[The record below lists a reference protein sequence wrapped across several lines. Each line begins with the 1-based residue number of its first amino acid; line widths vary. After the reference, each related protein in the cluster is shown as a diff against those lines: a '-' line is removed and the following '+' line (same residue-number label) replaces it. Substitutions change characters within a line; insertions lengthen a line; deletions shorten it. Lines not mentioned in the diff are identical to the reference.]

1 MIKAIKQYV
10 YTCLVYLLVNQTSV
24 AQQTFPYSSGLLN
37 NGKVLLASVS
47 YQYFNTQKKL
57 LLTEYSQQGVMLQ
70 KKEIN
75 IDTLSVEKTGGVYVL
90 TDSALVVFCTFA
102 GKSNVKHPKY
112 WGYVLL
118 DKQYNTLKL
127 QTYPLWFPANNF
139 APQNNYPFV
148 ADFLRLKPSDD
159 GGFYGMISVY
169 RNSNPH
175 FPIQAYFSRYST
187 WVRLSDNLEL
197 EAQKTDTG
205 YTSSGYYFSLVDELG
220 GDVLETDSS
229 YLGILG
235 KKQSS
240 NGFYLVNLNRDSLTN
255 RKIISTSRS
264 FSVKEQETDTS
275 QDIESYA
282 PYLQLTP
289 FKANTHLVSL
299 SGIFSQWRKVN
310 GEWVD
315 DDTANFNKWARGFIL
330 TINDTGKVLNY
341 AYTIPADSSV
351 NFRSASPAGYK
362 NLDYVDKNR
371 IYYAENTDN
380 FTPFFEN
387 MNSYIVVTLLDSNL
401 TKKWVKYIEHPN
413 SFDYRKKHLFAQTIQ
428 ATPDGGCLVFANIAY
443 EYNFIDT
450 TIYQDSAQLGLNPY
464 WYTIVYKV
472 MPDGQITAGVQN
484 VEATTEKPL
493 LYPNPTAGLVEVP
506 NPSNFTQYALYNGLG
521 QLLQSNT
528 ISAPTL
534 TINLSLYQQG
544 MYYLLLTDANGNTT
558 FQKVMLQH

>member
-10 YTCLVYLLVNQTSV
+10 YTCLVYLLVSQTSV

-90 TDSALVVFCTFA
+90 TDSTLVVFCTFA

-118 DKQYNTLKL
+118 NKQYNTLKL
-127 QTYPLWFPANNF
+127 KTYPLWFPANNF

-148 ADFLRLKPSDD
+148 ADFLRLKPLAN
-159 GGFYGMISVY
+159 GGFYGMVSVY
-169 RNSNPH
+169 LNSNPH

-187 WVRLSDNLEL
+187 WVKLSNNLEL
-197 EAQKTDTG
+197 EAQQTDTG
-205 YTSSGYYFSLVDELG
+205 YTSSGFYFSLVDELG
-220 GDVLETDSS
+220 GDLIETDSS
-229 YLGILG
+229 YLGILAR
-235 KKQSS
+235 KSWT
-240 NGFYLVNLNRDSLTN
+240 NGFYFANLNRDSLTN
-255 RKIISTSRS
+255 RKIISTNTS
-264 FSVKEQETDTS
+264 FFIKEGEMDTFQS
-275 QDIESYA
+275 IQSFA

-289 FKANTHLVSL
+289 FKANTHLLSL
-299 SGIFSQWRKVN
+299 SGVFNQSRKIN
-310 GEWVD
+310 GSWER

-351 NFRSASPAGYK
+351 NFRSWSPAVYK
-362 NLDYVDKNR
+362 NLDYLDKNK
-371 IYYAENTDN
+371 IYFAENTDN

-472 MPDGQITAGVQN
+472 MPDGQIVSGVKN
-484 VEATTEKPL
+484 VETTVEKPL
-493 LYPNPTAGLVEVP
+493 LYPNPTMGLLEIT
-506 NPSNFTQYALYNGLG
+506 NASKFTQYALYNGLG
-521 QLLQSNT
+521 QLLQSNPIT
-528 ISAPTL
+528 SSNLNLNL
-534 TINLSLYQQG
+534 TSYQQG
-544 MYYLLLTDANGNTT
+544 MYYLLLTDANGNITS
-558 FQKVMLQH
+558 QKVILQH

>member
-10 YTCLVYLLVNQTSV
+10 YTCLAYLLVSQTSV

-90 TDSALVVFCTFA
+90 TDSTLVVFCTFA

-118 DKQYNTLKL
+118 NKQYNTLKL

-148 ADFLRLKPSDD
+148 ADFLRLKPLAN
-159 GGFYGMISVY
+159 GGFYGMVSVY
-169 RNSNPH
+169 LNSNPH

-187 WVRLSDNLEL
+187 WVKLSNNLEL
-197 EAQKTDTG
+197 EAQQTDTG
-205 YTSSGYYFSLVDELG
+205 YTSFGFYFSLVDELG
-220 GDVLETDSS
+220 GDLLETDSG
-229 YLGILG
+229 YLGILAR
-235 KKQSS
+235 KSWS
-240 NGFYLVNLNRDSLTN
+240 DRFYLVNLNRDSLTN
-255 RKIISTSRS
+255 KKTISDDRS
-264 FSVKEQETDTS
+264 FSLKEQETDTS
-275 QDIESYA
+275 QSITSYA

-289 FKANTHLVSL
+289 FKAQTHLVSL
-299 SGIFSQWRKVN
+299 SGIFEQQRKVN
-310 GEWVD
+310 GDWIK
-315 DDTANFNKWARGFIL
+315 DDTANFNKWSRGFIL

-341 AYTIPADSSV
+341 AYTIPADSSYR
-351 NFRSASPAGYK
+351 FGSASPAVYK
-362 NLDYVDKNR
+362 NLDYIDKNR
-371 IYYAENTDN
+371 IYYTENTDDM
-380 FTPFFEN
+380 TPFYDR
-387 MNSYIVVTLLDSNL
+387 MDSYIVLALLDSNL
-401 TKKWVKYIEHPN
+401 NKKWVKYIEHPSN
-413 SFDYRKKHLFAQTIQ
+413 ISHKRHLFAQTIQ
-428 ATPDGGCLVFANIAY
+428 ATPDGGCLIFANIAY

-450 TIYQDSAQLGLNPY
+450 TIYQDSARLRLNPY

-472 MPDGQITAGVQN
+472 MPDGQITAGVRN
-484 VEATTEKPL
+484 VEAITEKPL
-493 LYPNPTAGLVEVP
+493 LYPNPTVGLVEVT
-506 NPSNFTQYALYNGLG
+506 NTSNFAQYALYNALG

-528 ISAPTL
+528 ITTPTL
-534 TINLSLYQQG
+534 TLNLSSYQQG
-544 MYYLLLTDANGNTT
+544 MYYLLLTDAKGNATS
-558 FQKVMLQH
+558 QKVLLQH